1 MKVSEVLGRP
11 SNREK
16 TEAELQDDI
25 RNALAKIP
33 GCMIF
38 RANVLGEAW
47 CGKVVNRGHGTVVI
61 DGARRV
67 TSGLPAGFADLFG
80 LYQGRFVAIE
90 VKSRRGVV
98 STAQQRFIASV
109 QANGGLAGVARSVED
124 AMKIIGVTND

>member
-1 MKVSEVLGRP
+1 MKISELLGRQ

-33 GCMIF
+33 ECMIF

-47 CGKVVNRGHGTVVI
+47 CGEVVNRGHGTVVI

-67 TSGLPAGFADLFG
+67 TSGLPAGFCDLFG
-80 LYQGRFVAIE
+80 TYQGRFVAIE

-98 STAQQRFIASV
+98 SEAQKRFLASV
-109 QANGGLAGVARSVED
+109 QSNGGLAGVARSVDD
-124 AMKIIGVTND
+124 AMEIIGVKK

>member
-1 MKVSEVLGRP
+1 MKINELLGRQ

-67 TSGLPAGFADLFG
+67 TSGLPAGFPDLVG

-98 STAQQRFIASV
+98 SEAQRRFLASV
-109 QANGGLAGVARSVED
+109 QEIGGLAGVARSVVD
-124 AMKIIGVTND
+124 AIAIIEGETA